1 MTAMIN
7 TQNLSKDYGA
17 GRGIKNLTMEVPE
30 KSIFG
35 FIGPNGSG
43 KTTTIKCLCG
53 LIIPSSGRGW
63 IDGLEVLPKNIQQ
76 IKAKIGY
83 LPDEFGV
90 YEQMSVWEYLDFFG
104 AAYKIRPTQRKQRI
118 YEVLELTDSSHM
130 IDYQVSSLS
139 RGMHQKIGIAK
150 TMLHD
155 PKVLILDEPA
165 NGLDPHARIE
175 MRKTILR
182 LKEIG
187 KTIMLSSH
195 ILPELGAICDR
206 VAIIEKAELLIQ
218 GTVKEITRSL
228 QEKIQLLIEVDSDI
242 DTAVKACKDFDNV
255 EDALVSANE
264 IRVDY
269 RGNRTQIADLN
280 SHLVNSGVRVQS
292 ISEMEVDLENVFL
305 TVTGKHEQ
313 RQDAE
318 VSDEDTATNDARD
331 RMIDKMNKEK

>member
-1 MTAMIN
+1 MAAMIN
-7 TQNLSKDYGA
+7 TENLSKNYGA
-17 GRGIKNLTMEVPE
+17 GRGINNLTMEVPE

-53 LIIPSSGRGW
+53 LILPSSGRGW

-76 IKAKIGY
+76 IKAMIGY

-104 AAYKIRPTQRKQRI
+104 AAYKIPPARRKQRI

-195 ILPELGAICDR
+195 ILPELSAICDR
-206 VAIIEKAELLIQ
+206 VAIIEKAKLLVQ
-218 GTVKEITRSL
+218 GPIKEITRSL
-228 QEKIQLLIEVDSDI
+228 QEKIQLLIEVDSDL
-242 DTAVKACKDFDNV
+242 DAAVKACKEFDNV
-255 EDALVSANE
+255 ENASVSVNE

-269 RGNRTQIADLN
+269 QGNRTQVADLN
-280 SHLVNSGVRVQS
+280 AHLIKAGVRIQS
-292 ISEMEVDLENVFL
+292 ISEIEVDLENVFL
-305 TVTGKHEQ
+305 TVTSKHEQ
-313 RQDAE
+313 RQDDDSGDDDKA
-318 VSDEDTATNDARD
+318 ANDARERILD
-331 RMIDKMNKEK
+331 RMGKEE

>member
-63 IDGLEVLPKNIQQ
+63 IDDLEVLPKNIQQ

-228 QEKIQLLIEVDSDI
+228 QEKIQLLIEVDSDL

-255 EDALVSANE
+255 ENALVSANE

-269 RGNRTQIADLN
+269 LGNRTQIADLN

>member
-1 MTAMIN
+1 MASSIIKTE
-7 TQNLSKDYGA
+7 NLSKNYGA
-17 GRGIKNLTMEVPE
+17 DRGIINLSMAVPAQ
-30 KSIFG
+30 SIFG
-35 FIGPNGSG
+35 FVGPNGSG

-53 LIIPSSGRGW
+53 LVLPSSGRGW

-76 IKAKIGY
+76 IKRKIGY

-104 AAYKIRPTQRKQRI
+104 AAYKIPPRHRKKRI
-118 YEVLELTDSSHM
+118 YEVLELTDASHM

-155 PKVLILDEPA
+155 PTVLILDEPA

-195 ILPELGAICDR
+195 ILPELGAICDQ
-206 VAIIEKAELLIQ
+206 VAIIEKARLLVQ
-218 GTVKEITRSL
+218 GTVKEITHSL
-228 QEKIQLLIEVDSDI
+228 QEKIQLLIEVDSDL
-242 DTAVKACKDFDNV
+242 DVAVAACNGFDNV
-255 EDALVSANE
+255 ENTTVTVNE
-264 IRVDY
+264 ITVDY
-269 RGNRTQIADLN
+269 LGKRPGVADLN
-280 SHLVNSGVRVQS
+280 THLVKAGVRVLS
-292 ISEMEVDLENVFL
+292 ISEIEVDLEKVFL
-305 TVTGKHEQ
+305 KVTGKHEQ
-313 RQDAE
+313 RQG
-318 VSDEDTATNDARD
+318 DTPEAGDDARAAAKA
-331 RMIDKMNKEK
+331 RLKNVGK

>member
-1 MTAMIN
+1 MTAIIN

>member
-63 IDGLEVLPKNIQQ
+63 IDDLEVLPKNIQQ

-228 QEKIQLLIEVDSDI
+228 QEKIQLLIEVDSDL

-280 SHLVNSGVRVQS
+280 SHLVNAGVRVQS

>member
-228 QEKIQLLIEVDSDI
+228 QEKIQLLIEVDSDL

-255 EDALVSANE
+255 ENALVSANE

-269 RGNRTQIADLN
+269 LGNRTQIADLN

>member
-1 MTAMIN
+1 MAAMIN
-7 TQNLSKDYGA
+7 TENLSKDYGA
-17 GRGIKNLTMEVPE
+17 GRGINNLTMEVPE

-104 AAYKIRPTQRKQRI
+104 AAYKIPPTRRKQRI

-195 ILPELGAICDR
+195 ILPELSAICDR

-228 QEKIQLLIEVDSDI
+228 QEKIQLLIEVDSDL
-242 DTAVKACKDFDNV
+242 DSAVKACKEFDNV
-255 EDALVSANE
+255 EDASVSVNE
-264 IRVDY
+264 IRVDF
-269 RGNRTQIADLN
+269 RGNRTQVADLN
-280 SHLVNSGVRVQS
+280 SHLVKAGVRVQS
-292 ISEMEVDLENVFL
+292 ISEIEVDLENVFL

-313 RQDAE
+313 RQDADTKDDDKAI
-318 VSDEDTATNDARD
+318 DEARE
-331 RMIDKMNKEK
+331 RMLNRMGKEK

>member
-7 TQNLSKDYGA
+7 TQNLSKYYGA

-228 QEKIQLLIEVDSDI
+228 QEKIQLLIEVDSDL

-255 EDALVSANE
+255 ENALVSANE

-269 RGNRTQIADLN
+269 LGNRTQIADLN

>member
-1 MTAMIN
+1 MAAMIN
-7 TQNLSKDYGA
+7 TENLSKDYGA
-17 GRGIKNLTMEVPE
+17 GRGINNLTMEVPE

-195 ILPELGAICDR
+195 ILPELSAICDR

-228 QEKIQLLIEVDSDI
+228 QEKIQLLIEVDSDL
-242 DTAVKACKDFDNV
+242 DSAVKACKEFDNV
-255 EDALVSANE
+255 EDASVSVNE
-264 IRVDY
+264 IRVDF
-269 RGNRTQIADLN
+269 RGNRTQVADLN
-280 SHLVNSGVRVQS
+280 SHLVKADVRVQS
-292 ISEMEVDLENVFL
+292 ISEIEVDLENVFL

-313 RQDAE
+313 RQDT
-318 VSDEDTATNDARD
+318 DTTDDDKATAAARE
-331 RMIDKMNKEK
+331 RLLDKMGKKK